1 MTLLSVKM
9 SLPILVL
16 YGPTERL
23 QLIWKTLCQVKD
35 FSKDYRDFLQS
46 LLCIFVD
53 VSKNIIHR
61 GDQTP
66 LISARCFY

>member
-16 YGPTERL
+16 YGPEERL

-35 FSKDYRDFLQS
+35 FSMDYRDF
-46 LLCIFVD
+46 
-53 VSKNIIHR
+53 
-61 GDQTP
+61 
-66 LISARCFY
+66 